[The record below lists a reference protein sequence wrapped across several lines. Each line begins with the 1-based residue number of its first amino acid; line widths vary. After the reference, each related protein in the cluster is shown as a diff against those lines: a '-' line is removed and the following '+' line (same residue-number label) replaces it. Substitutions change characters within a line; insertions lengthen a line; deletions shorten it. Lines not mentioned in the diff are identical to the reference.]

1 MPVVCATEVRVLIV
15 DDSAVVRKVLSE
27 KLGARA
33 GIEVVGTAP
42 DPFIAHDKIRRL
54 KPHVLTLDVEMP
66 KMDGIT
72 FLGKLMKAQPMPVI
86 VLSSL
91 TPKGSKTAIEALAAG
106 AVEVIAKPG
115 PAYSVAETVDYL
127 AERLISA
134 SKIRLRKISPNA
146 EAAAPVRRSHM
157 VETSHKILVIG
168 ASTGGVMA
176 IETVLRGFPANAP
189 GTLIVQHMPANFTTS
204 FSERLNRE
212 CAVTVKE
219 AKDRDSVLPGQVLIA
234 PGGFH
239 MTLQRSGASYFVSV
253 KRGPRVCLQI
263 PSVEVLFDSV
273 AKYAGANAVGAILT
287 GMGSDGAKGLLNMRN
302 SGAHTFAQNEASCV
316 VFGMPKEAIEA
327 GAAEK
332 VVPLSNIAPLM
343 LRCAS
348 R

>member
-1 MPVVCATEVRVLIV
+1 MPVVCATKVRVLIV

-27 KLGARA
+27 KLGQQA

-42 DPFIAHDKIRRL
+42 DPFIAHDKILRL
-54 KPHVLTLDVEMP
+54 KPQVLTLDVEMP
-66 KMDGIT
+66 RMDGIT

-106 AVEVIAKPG
+106 AVEVLAKPG
-115 PAYSVAETVDYL
+115 PAYSVADAVDDL
-127 AERLISA
+127 AEKIIAA
-134 SKIRLRKISPNA
+134 SKMRLAKVTPSVD
-146 EAAAPVRRSHM
+146 AAPVRRSHM
-157 VETSHKILVIG
+157 AETTNKILAIG
-168 ASTGGVMA
+168 ASTGGVRA

-263 PSVEVLFDSV
+263 PSVEVMFDSV

-302 SGAHTFAQNEASCV
+302 SGAHTLAQNEASCV
-316 VFGMPKEAIEA
+316 VFGMPKEAIES

-343 LRCAS
+343 LRCAG